1 MRFILAFLLVLLT
14 SSCEDYLKW
23 RRPELVSLT
32 YEVNTCDSS
41 YTWIDGIT
49 YFSDNN
55 EATFMMSG
63 LENIDTLFELDL
75 VFYFK
80 SDTMKIWKCNDYTW
94 IDSIVYFENNNTA
107 THMVTA
113 SDGCDSL
120 VYLDLTI
127 APLEGVDV
135 VESCGDYTWIDGSV
149 YTQNNNTATHV
160 LTTSSGCD
168 STVTLDLT
176 IVPLQGVDVVESC
189 GDYTWI
195 DGNIYTQ
202 NNNTATHVLTTSS
215 GCDSI
220 VSLDLTIVPL
230 QGVDVVQ
237 SCDDYTWI
245 DGNIYTQNNNTATHL
260 LATASG
266 CDSLVSLDLT
276 ILYSTVVYDTVITC
290 GPYTWINGITYT
302 NDNYNAFVTDT
313 AQNTCDSITQL
324 HLTMNCECST
334 PPSFNC
340 SITTTT
346 SNNAANSWYSMV
358 TTAGTTFQRGDS
370 YTINM
375 YSSQNYFFSPGSSVE
390 MCCNETVVYVW
401 SGSSMVNFSNNICTF
416 QVPTLSN
423 QTFPNTQIK
432 NDNCFT
438 FRVRKNSDVWVSTPF
453 SIQ

>member
-168 STVTLDLT
+168 STVT
-176 IVPLQGVDVVESC
+176 
-189 GDYTWI
+189 
-195 DGNIYTQ
+195 
-202 NNNTATHVLTTSS
+202 
-215 GCDSI
+215 
-220 VSLDLTIVPL
+220 LDLTIVPL